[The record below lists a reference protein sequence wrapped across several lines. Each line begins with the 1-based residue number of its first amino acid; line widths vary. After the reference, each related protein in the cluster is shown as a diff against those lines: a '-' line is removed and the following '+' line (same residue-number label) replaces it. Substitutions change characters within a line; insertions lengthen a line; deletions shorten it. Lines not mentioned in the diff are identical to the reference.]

1 MPSEFVRGMYVAD
14 GVAPERVFA
23 IPNGVDLTVFSP
35 GDRDRHTQV
44 QPTRFLFVGGLIWRK
59 GPDVL
64 LEAFKRAFP
73 ERDDVELVIK
83 DFGAEGIYR
92 GGAREPFHEHAAS
105 GALPRLSLISDELS
119 SDELA
124 ELYRSCDV
132 LVHPYRGEG
141 FGMPVL
147 EAMACGLPVIATGG
161 GPTDEFCPPDAGW
174 RIRSTRTTIS
184 AELLDPFTPAATPWV
199 LEPEL
204 EHLVAA
210 AAGSARPTQRRG
222 ARADAPPAPL
232 QSACRGTRS
241 RHGTAS
247 ASAR

>member
-1 MPSEFVRGMYVAD
+1 MYVAD

-23 IPNGVDLTVFSP
+23 IPNGVDLTLFSP
-35 GDRDRHTQV
+35 GDRDRHTQI

-64 LEAFKRAFP
+64 LEAFKLAFS

-105 GALPRLSLISDELS
+105 GVLPRLSLISDELS

-147 EAMACGLPVIATGG
+147 EAMACALPVIATGG

-174 RIRSTRTTIS
+174 RIRSTADHDQSLNCSTRSRPPPRPGYSSRSSSIS
-184 AELLDPFTPAATPWV
+184 WRCYRKR
-199 LEPEL
+199 
-204 EHLVAA
+204 
-210 AAGSARPTQRRG
+210 RPTRRRG
-222 ARADAPPAPL
+222 VRVDAPPAPL
-232 QSACRGTRS
+232 QSGCHGTRWG
-241 RHGTAS
+241 HVTAS
-247 ASAR
+247 ASAS